1 MACFEVIAEDQ
12 NWSDKQKL
20 RVLLPKL
27 QGSAGKFVFETLEKK
42 TRSNFQLLVAELNS
56 RFHKVETKKSYR
68 SQ

>member
-27 QGSAGKFVFETLEKK
+27 QGSAGEFVFETLEKK
-42 TRSNFQLLVAELNS
+42 TRSSF
-56 RFHKVETKKSYR
+56 
-68 SQ
+68 